1 MKQSIWKPLILMLI
15 LVLSFDL
22 VYNLAT
28 NQMSGQVPEI
38 TYSRF
43 RQELAADNIKKI
55 TIKGN
60 SIKGEF
66 RNKTKVFVP
75 KNGNEVSSEATGFG
89 TVLPA
94 IPDPGLMAD
103 LTAKKV
109 EVKGV
114 STESSPF
121 MSGLIYFLPWVL
133 IIGVWWFIMRGA
145 RGQGPGAMMGNF
157 AKSGAQD
164 VCRR

>member
-22 VYNLAT
+22 VYNLAV
-28 NQMSGQVPEI
+28 NQMAGQAPEI

-43 RQELAADNIKKI
+43 RQELAADNVKKI

-66 RNKTKVFVP
+66 RNKTKVFVMT
-75 KNGNEVSSEATGFG
+75 NGKETVSDATGFG
-89 TVLPA
+89 MVLPA
-94 IPDPGLMAD
+94 IPDPGLMTD

-109 EVKGV
+109 EVK
-114 STESSPF
+114 
-121 MSGLIYFLPWVL
+121 
-133 IIGVWWFIMRGA
+133 
-145 RGQGPGAMMGNF
+145 
-157 AKSGAQD
+157 
-164 VCRR
+164 